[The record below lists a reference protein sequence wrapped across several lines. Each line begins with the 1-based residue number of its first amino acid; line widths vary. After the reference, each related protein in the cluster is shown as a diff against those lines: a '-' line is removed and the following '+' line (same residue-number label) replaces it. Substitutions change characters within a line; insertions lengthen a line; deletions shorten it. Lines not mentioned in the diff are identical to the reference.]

1 MYVEKFLQQVHRK
14 LNEQG
19 ITNSKLRDTCI
30 DIYEGE
36 IEIFKIDRLYIK
48 ACRNRTRYHRAYTYI
63 LRLLRSGIS

>member
-1 MYVEKFLQQVHRK
+1 MYVEKFLQHVHRK

-36 IEIFKIDRLYIK
+36 IEIFNID
-48 ACRNRTRYHRAYTYI
+48 
-63 LRLLRSGIS
+63 